1 MKPTCVVSCP
11 INTFSGYGARSRD
24 FVRSL
29 IKAKGDEWNIQIL
42 PQRWGNTPEEY
53 LKEGTDS
60 DLLSRINPN
69 LTQQPEIWIQ
79 ITVPNEFQP
88 IGKFNIGV
96 TAGIESTMP
105 PGEWIE
111 GCNRMNLNLVSSEFT
126 KQTFQ
131 NVAYTKNDSKTN
143 QPIGEIRL
151 NKPMEVLMEGLDLDV
166 YFKKPEKS
174 GLLDNIDESFA
185 FLFTGHWLP
194 GDFGHDRKNV
204 SQLIWT
210 FLQTFK
216 GKGTKPALLLKCNAV
231 DYSLMDKQYIEDKI
245 NMIKEHFKGEDLPNI
260 YLLHGEFTNEELNQ
274 INNDP
279 KVKAFV
285 SFTRGEGF
293 GRPLLEQAIT
303 GKPVITTNWS
313 GHTDF
318 IRPEY
323 NVLIGGNLENIHP
336 SAANNMLLKEGQWFK
351 IDVDVASKAMKDV
364 YKNYKKYVEQSRKQ
378 TQFLK
383 TNFSKE
389 NMTDV
394 LKTHLD
400 KIQVAANVPLQL
412 PKLQLPKLKKVGEKE
427 PTQELP
433 KLKLPKLK
441 KVEA

>member
-1 MKPTCVVSCP
+1 MKPTCLVSCP

-29 IKAKGDEWNIQIL
+29 IEAKGDEWDIKII
-42 PQRWGNTPEEY
+42 PQRWVNTPEMF
-53 LKEGTDS
+53 LKEETDT
-60 DLLSRINPN
+60 DLLSRIVTNI
-69 LTQQPEIWIQ
+69 TQQPEIWVQ

-88 IGKFNIGV
+88 MGKFNIGV

-111 GCNRMNLNLVSSEFT
+111 GCNRMDLNLVSSEFT

-131 NVAYTKNDSKTN
+131 NVTYTKNDPKTK
-143 QPIGEIRL
+143 QPIGEVRI

-166 YFKKPEKS
+166 YYKKPTKS
-174 GLLDNIDESFA
+174 GLLDNIQESFA

-204 SQLIWT
+204 SQLIWS
-210 FLQTFK
+210 FCHTFK
-216 GKGTKPALLLKCNAV
+216 GNKSKPALLLKCNAV

-245 NMIKEHFKGEDLPNI
+245 NMIRDRFKGEDPPNI
-260 YLLHGEFTNEELNQ
+260 YLLHGEFTNEELNK

-285 SFTRGEGF
+285 SFTKGEGF

-313 GHTDF
+313 GHVDF
-318 IRPEY
+318 IKPEY
-323 NVLIGGNLENIHP
+323 NVLIGGELENIHP
-336 SAANNMLLKEGQWFK
+336 STANNMLLKEGQWFK
-351 IDVDVASKAMKDV
+351 IDAGVASKAMKDV
-364 YKNYKKYVEQSRKQ
+364 YKKYKKYIEQSRKQ

-383 TNFSKE
+383 TNFSKT
-389 NMTDV
+389 NMTEA

-400 KIQVAANVPLQL
+400 KVQVAANVPLQL
-412 PKLQLPKLKKVGEKE
+412 PKLQLPNLKKAGEKE
-427 PTQELP
+427 STPTLP

-441 KVEA
+441 KVEV

>member
-111 GCNRMNLNLVSSEFT
+111 GCNRMDLNLVSSEFT
-126 KQTFQ
+126 KTTFQ
-131 NVAYTKNDSKTN
+131 NVAYTKNDPQTK
-143 QPIGEIRL
+143 QPVGEVRL

-174 GLLDNIDESFA
+174 GLLDSVDENFA
-185 FLFTGHWLP
+185 FLFTGHWLQ

-216 GKGTKPALLLKCNAV
+216 GKGAKPALLLKCNAV
-231 DYSLMDKQYIEDKI
+231 DYSLMDKQYIEGKI
-245 NMIKEHFKGEDLPNI
+245 NMIKKHFKGEDLPNI
-260 YLLHGEFTNEELNQ
+260 YLLHGEFTNEELNK

-318 IRPEY
+318 ILPEY
-323 NVLIGGNLENIHP
+323 NALIGGQLENIHP

-351 IDVDVASKAMKDV
+351 IDADVAGKAMKDV
-364 YKNYKKYVEQSRKQ
+364 YKKYKKYIEQSRKQ